1 MSVIRA
7 EFVFVD
13 LLLSV
18 KTVLLSLSETLVEEV
33 LDSEV
38 VVLLVDSVF
47 PLFTVVLSV
56 EDAVVGDVLLLTAD
70 ADLLTSLVPVV
81 LLP

>member
-33 LDSEV
+33 IDSEV

-70 ADLLTSLVPVV
+70 TDLLTSSVPVV

>member
-18 KTVLLSLSETLVEEV
+18 NTVLSLLSETLVEEV

-38 VVLLVDSVF
+38 VVLLVDSVL
-47 PLFTVVLSV
+47 PLFTVVLSF
-56 EDAVVGDVLLLTAD
+56 EDTVVGDVLLLTAD
-70 ADLLTSLVPVV
+70 ADLLTSSVPVV